1 MLTVLYFQK
10 IKNRLYCKLLGSFV
24 VYTIRFPLRE
34 NQENCVT
41 KLSAFLFVL
50 KSKFNV
56 RETVT
61 IYKAPKE
68 QNNKY
73 HAEICPDKKVC

>member
-1 MLTVLYFQK
+1 MLTVSYFKK
-10 IKNRLYCKLLGSFV
+10 IKNHLYCKLLGSFV
-24 VYTIRFPLRE
+24 VYTVWFPLRE

-41 KLSAFLFVL
+41 KRSASLIPL
-50 KSKFNV
+50 MSTFNV

-61 IYKAPKE
+61 MYISSKE
-68 QNNKY
+68 QNNNY

>member
-24 VYTIRFPLRE
+24 VYTVWFPLRE
-34 NQENCVT
+34 NQENCAT
-41 KLSAFLFVL
+41 KQFAILFAL
-50 KSKFNV
+50 KSTFNV
-56 RETVT
+56 KETVT
-61 IYKAPKE
+61 MYKAPKE
-68 QNNKY
+68 QNNNS